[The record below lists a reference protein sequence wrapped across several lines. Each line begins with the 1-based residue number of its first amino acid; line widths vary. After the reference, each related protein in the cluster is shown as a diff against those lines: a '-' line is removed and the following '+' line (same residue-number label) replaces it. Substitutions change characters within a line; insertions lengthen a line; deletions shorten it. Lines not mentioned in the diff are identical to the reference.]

1 MQELKLIENELVPV
15 YETST
20 GEKVVYGSELYG
32 SLGSKR
38 QYTDW
43 IKGRLKEC
51 DAVEKE
57 DYQSFSQNN
66 EKPTGGRPKLEYII
80 KLDTAKEMAM
90 LERNEKGKQVRR
102 YFITVEEKYNQGIVD
117 RSQLSP
123 QMQMLIGMV
132 ETQARQ
138 ELEQKRQAEQISK
151 LEDNQKAISAAMQ
164 GRTEEFSH
172 WVNRC
177 LSAIAESDNYHYI
190 GDRQERHKA
199 VRAESY
205 ERLNDKR
212 PCRLKQRVDAEQG
225 RALRSGASTTR
236 VKAITKLYIIEHD
249 KDLKPVYE
257 SVIREMM
264 ICYCV
269 DTKEKEQT
277 Q

>member
-1 MQELKLIENELVPV
+1 MDAIENEDFEAAQICAPSGQ
-15 YETST
+15 T
-20 GEKVVYGSELYG
+20 K
-32 SLGSKR
+32 K
-38 QYTDW
+38 DH
-43 IKGRLKEC
+43 
-51 DAVEKE
+51 
-57 DYQSFSQNN
+57 
-66 EKPTGGRPKLEYII
+66 II

-123 QMQMLIGMV
+123 QMQMFYVIADG
-132 ETQARQ
+132 QAKM
-138 ELEQKRQAEQISK
+138 ELEQKRQAEQIFQI
-151 LEDNQKAISAAMQ
+151 EENQKAISTAMQ
-164 GRTEEFSH
+164 GRTEEDYSH

-177 LSAIAESDNYHYI
+177 LSTIAESDNYHYI
-190 GDRQERHKA
+190 GNRQERHKA

>member
-15 YETST
+15 YVTST
-20 GEKVVYGSELYG
+20 GEKVVYGSELHEV
-32 SLGSKR
+32 LGVRTPYK
-38 QYTDW
+38 DW
-43 IKGRLKEC
+43 SSRRLSDV
-51 DAVEKE
+51 DAIENE
-57 DYQSFSQNN
+57 DFEAAQICAPSGQT
-66 EKPTGGRPKLEYII
+66 KKDHII

-102 YFITVEEKYNQGIVD
+102 YFINVEEKYNQGIVD

-138 ELEQKRQAEQISK
+138 ELEQKHQAEQISK

-190 GDRQERHKA
+190 GNRQERHKV

-269 DTKEKEQT
+269 DTKEKE
-277 Q
+277 

>member
-15 YETST
+15 YVTST
-20 GEKVVYGSELYG
+20 GEKVVYGSELHEV
-32 SLGSKR
+32 LGVKSKFA
-38 QYTDW
+38 DW
-43 IKGRLKEC
+43 IKNRLNDCEASEYEDFETFSKIL
-51 DAVEKE
+51 EK
-57 DYQSFSQNN
+57 
-66 EKPTGGRPKLEYII
+66 GRPSIDYII
-80 KLDTAKEMAM
+80 KLNTAKEMAM

-123 QMQMLIGMV
+123 QMQMLMGMV

-138 ELEQKRQAEQISK
+138 ELEQKHQAEQISK

-177 LSAIAESDNYHYI
+177 LSTIAESDNYHYI
-190 GDRQERHKA
+190 GNRQERHKA

>member
-1 MQELKLIENELVPV
+1 MQELKVIENDLVPV

-20 GEKVVYGSELYG
+20 GEKVVYGSELHKV
-32 SLGSKR
+32 LGVRTPYK
-38 QYTDW
+38 DW
-43 IKGRLKEC
+43 SSRRLADVDAIK
-51 DAVEKE
+51 DE
-57 DYQSFSQNN
+57 DFEAAQICAPSGQT
-66 EKPTGGRPKLEYII
+66 KKDHII

-123 QMQMLIGMV
+123 QMQMFYVIADG
-132 ETQARQ
+132 QAKM
-138 ELEQKRQAEQISK
+138 ELEQKRQAEQISQI
-151 LEDNQKAISAAMQ
+151 EENQKAISTAMQ
-164 GRTEEFSH
+164 GRTEEDYSH

-177 LSAIAESDNYHYI
+177 LSAIAESNNYHYI
-190 GDRQERHKA
+190 GSRQERHKA

-205 ERLNDKR
+205 ERLNEKR

-225 RALRSGASTTR
+225 RALRAGASTTR

-269 DTKEKEQT
+269 DTKEKEQMH
-277 Q
+277 